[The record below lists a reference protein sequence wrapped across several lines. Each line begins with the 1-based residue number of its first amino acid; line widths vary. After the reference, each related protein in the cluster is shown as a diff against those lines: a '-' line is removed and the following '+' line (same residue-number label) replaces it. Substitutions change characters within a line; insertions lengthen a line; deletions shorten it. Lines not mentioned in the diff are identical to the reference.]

1 MKRYVIASALA
12 LLLAGLATI
21 AQAQDGREDLN
32 QLLAALQQ
40 ARAQMYTM
48 AQRDK
53 SMMPGVRRLDEM
65 ITMVKKRKAAP
76 QRRAH

>member
-48 AQRDK
+48 ALRHK

-65 ITMVKKRKAAP
+65 ITMVKKHKAAP
-76 QRRAH
+76 KRRAH